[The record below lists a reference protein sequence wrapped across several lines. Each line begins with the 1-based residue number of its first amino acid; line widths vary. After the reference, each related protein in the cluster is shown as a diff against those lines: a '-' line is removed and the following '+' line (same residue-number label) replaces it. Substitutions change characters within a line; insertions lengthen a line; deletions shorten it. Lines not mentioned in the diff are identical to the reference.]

1 MAASTVLN
9 RAVAAPIPIASVA
22 LAVIRNERWCS
33 SVLAA
38 LANVESIPHLLSST
52 GSDRGQ
58 TRVRPGSDR
67 GQTGVRPGSDQGQT
81 PRACES
87 RRYYTPPGISRAC
100 SNANRQN
107 TGHQMTS
114 LKTQIQPKFQGS
126 A

>member
-52 GSDRGQ
+52 ASDQGQTGVRPGSDRGQ
-58 TRVRPGSDR
+58 TRVRPRGPANHADITRRRGSLER
-67 GQTGVRPGSDQGQT
+67 ARMRIART
-81 PRACES
+81 PATR
-87 RRYYTPPGISRAC
+87 
-100 SNANRQN
+100 
-107 TGHQMTS
+107 
-114 LKTQIQPKFQGS
+114 
-126 A
+126 